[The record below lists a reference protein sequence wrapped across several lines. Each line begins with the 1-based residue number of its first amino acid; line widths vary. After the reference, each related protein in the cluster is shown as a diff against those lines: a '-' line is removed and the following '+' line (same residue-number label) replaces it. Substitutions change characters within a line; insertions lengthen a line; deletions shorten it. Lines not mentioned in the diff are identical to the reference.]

1 MGPSPWRRP
10 QDGFRQHAKLSPC
23 SHRIAICNCGKGSGQ
38 ALGPSTAGSLRHTP
52 QHRPGSRED
61 VQQGRPRHAATLPAF
76 VGMPLGEVL
85 PLLGAAAGMGAVRPL
100 GHREATNTAKV
111 QVAGRQVGARDAALQ
126 GAGGLIIQVCPHAR
140 VGAPTSCSAGV
151 GARARRHWAKNT
163 SRSSTSR
170 GPLTGGGIQVHA
182 SWPLAAHRCARLRRP
197 WVGRFSDPDPRQA
210 AASGHAT
217 ASRCRG
223 MIGGV
228 ARTSIEVQ

>member
-1 MGPSPWRRP
+1 
-10 QDGFRQHAKLSPC
+10 
-23 SHRIAICNCGKGSGQ
+23 
-38 ALGPSTAGSLRHTP
+38 
-52 QHRPGSRED
+52 
-61 VQQGRPRHAATLPAF
+61 
-76 VGMPLGEVL
+76 
-85 PLLGAAAGMGAVRPL
+85 MGAVRPL

-111 QVAGRQVGARDAALQ
+111 QVVGRQVGARDAALQ
-126 GAGGLIIQVCPHAR
+126 GAGGVIIQVCPHAR

-210 AASGHAT
+210 AASGHANPGEGCRQFST
-217 ASRCRG
+217 ELEEDATYFRRKNTHTWVSQRCSQPNGFWMIINDSASILLG
-223 MIGGV
+223 MPGMTFLATRV
-228 ARTSIEVQ
+228 